1 MNRIPP
7 QSMDEFRAIFPGA
20 ERLESGLGFVPT
32 SMRVMAHRPPILEGF
47 ATFAGAILGPGEVD
61 RALKQLIALMVSRT
75 TGCLY
80 CQAHTGHAAHGAGV
94 DEAKLQALWDF
105 ETDGRFSG
113 AERAALRFAR
123 DSAVIPVAVGDDHF
137 VALREHFTDPQIV
150 EIVSVASLFGF
161 LNRFNDTLANE
172 LEPAPLDF
180 AAANLTPTGWSAG
193 KHAAG

>member
-1 MNRIPP
+1 VNRVQPVP
-7 QSMDEFRAIFPGA
+7 MEEFRGLFPGA
-20 ERLESGLGFVPT
+20 QALEQRVGFVPT

-47 ATFAGAILGPGEVD
+47 GAFAGAILGPGEVD
-61 RALKQLIALMVSRT
+61 RALKQLVALMVSRA
-75 TGCLY
+75 TGCMY

-94 DEAKLQALWDF
+94 DEDKLQALWDF
-105 ETDGRFSG
+105 ETDDRFTD

-123 DSAVIPVAVGDDHF
+123 DSAVIPVAVGDAHF
-137 VALREHFTDPQIV
+137 AALRQHFSDPQIV

-172 LEPAPLDF
+172 LEPSPLDF
-180 AAANLTPTGWSAG
+180 AAAHLTPTGWSAG